1 MNKGNVR
8 AAWAAVKVEMNAI
21 GVLMEFADNA
31 RDPHTQQMGALA
43 VLERMSTLADLLA
56 ELEAQL
62 DI

>member
-8 AAWAAVKVEMNAI
+8 AAWAAVKVELNAI
-21 GVLMEFADNA
+21 GVLLEFADNA

-43 VLERMSTLADLLA
+43 VLERLPSLTDRLA